1 VHPNLVAV
9 GARARERIVAFPWL
23 RSVLADQC
31 RSRQRCLRTMR
42 VPHHEYSSARKF
54 RAHSHRYG
62 WCRCRCA
69 LQGLARIYFLLRVR
83 RPRGLLKNLITVAW
97 VHGDVAV
104 TVKND
109 RWDNWPSC
117 SPALVSDPLPCRIAI
132 NAEGRSL
139 AAPQARPECMPIA
152 AYKSLYVAPMIAA
165 AAAPAES
172 PPT

>member
-1 VHPNLVAV
+1 MNIPVLENSAPTRIGMDGAGV
-9 GARARERIVAFPWL
+9 GVP
-23 RSVLADQC
+23 
-31 RSRQRCLRTMR
+31 SRDS
-42 VPHHEYSSARKF
+42 PA
-54 RAHSHRYG
+54 
-62 WCRCRCA
+62 
-69 LQGLARIYFLLRVR
+69 IYFLLRVR